1 MTAIELE
8 QVFDQLSPH
17 QQHYFRFPDSEMVTF
32 DRYRIVF
39 PKWDKAENRQNYVT
53 DNNLTVPFDD
63 IKVEEKEVAS
73 ANRIYKKI
81 VFYRNGLA
89 VADFITNG
97 IEIIKDNYILR
108 INCNLFQRFSMR
120 SFFAYLTFKEDMLGK
135 RRN

>member
-32 DRYRIVF
+32 DKYRIVF

-63 IKVEEKEVAS
+63 IKVEEKEIAS
-73 ANRIYKKI
+73 ANRVYKNDLVYLDKLIYHC
-81 VFYRNGLA
+81 RGE
-89 VADFITNG
+89 TN
-97 IEIIKDNYILR
+97 L
-108 INCNLFQRFSMR
+108 
-120 SFFAYLTFKEDMLGK
+120 
-135 RRN
+135 

>member
-1 MTAIELE
+1 
-8 QVFDQLSPH
+8 
-17 QQHYFRFPDSEMVTF
+17 MVTF

-73 ANRIYKKI
+73 VNRVYKKI
-81 VFYRNGLA
+81 VFYRGGIA

-97 IEIIKDNYILR
+97 IEIIKDDYILR
-108 INCNLFQRFSMR
+108 INDER
-120 SFFAYLTFKEDMLGK
+120 E
-135 RRN
+135 

>member
-17 QQHYFRFPDSEMVTF
+17 QQHYFRFLDSEMVTF
-32 DRYRIVF
+32 DKYRIVF

-73 ANRIYKKI
+73 ANRVYKKI

-108 INCNLFQRFSMR
+108 INDER
-120 SFFAYLTFKEDMLGK
+120 E
-135 RRN
+135 

>member
-8 QVFDQLSPH
+8 QVFDKLSPH
-17 QQHYFRFPDSEMVTF
+17 EQHYFRFLDSEMVTF

-81 VFYRNGLA
+81 VFYRSGIA

-97 IEIIKDNYILR
+97 IEIIKDDYILR
-108 INCNLFQRFSMR
+108 INDER
-120 SFFAYLTFKEDMLGK
+120 E
-135 RRN
+135 

>member
-17 QQHYFRFPDSEMVTF
+17 EQHYFRFPDSEMVTF

-39 PKWDKAENRQNYVT
+39 PRWDKTENRQNYIT

-63 IKVEEKEVAS
+63 IKVEEKEIAS
-73 ANRIYKKI
+73 VNRVYKKI

-97 IEIIKDNYILR
+97 IEMINNNYILR
-108 INCNLFQRFSMR
+108 IKDER
-120 SFFAYLTFKEDMLGK
+120 E
-135 RRN
+135 

>member
-1 MTAIELE
+1 
-8 QVFDQLSPH
+8 
-17 QQHYFRFPDSEMVTF
+17 MVTF

-39 PKWDKAENRQNYVT
+39 PRWDKTENRQNYIT

-63 IKVEEKEVAS
+63 IKIEEKGVAS
-73 ANRIYKKI
+73 ANRVYKKI

-108 INCNLFQRFSMR
+108 INDER
-120 SFFAYLTFKEDMLGK
+120 K
-135 RRN
+135 